1 MSHLHQHWYGLCH
14 RCPIQGAISGLSKH
28 LTHPVPLEAPHP
40 RDAQPRKRGAGLV
53 SVLQS
58 QRMPSLAG
66 DARHEH
72 APALSHP
79 SHLSDVSNVGD
90 ASSAPIRSG
99 TV

>member
-1 MSHLHQHWYGLCH
+1 
-14 RCPIQGAISGLSKH
+14 
-28 LTHPVPLEAPHP
+28 PVALEAPHP
-40 RDAQPRKRGAGLV
+40 RDAQPWERGAGIV

-58 QRMPSLAG
+58 QRMSSLAS

-79 SHLSDVSNVGD
+79 SHLSHVSNVGD